1 MNSISPIREQIEKE
15 FSVLEKNIAEA
26 LRLFQDTKSSDEEST
41 SFILRHALFI
51 SVYSFMEYSL
61 RKLTLAL
68 AEPTS
73 YKRRVSEFDKV
84 YQYHSFLVNEMKL
97 DKNRVEED
105 WEKLN
110 IFRDIRN
117 AIVHYN
123 ATIVKNIN
131 PKSFQFIEEDP
142 RIFFEEPRTFK
153 ILDDGLVLELIEV
166 SKRFLK
172 GLTDQCNGY

>member
-1 MNSISPIREQIEKE
+1 MNAISPIREQIEKD
-15 FSVLEKNIAEA
+15 FSALEENIAEA
-26 LRLFQDTKSSDEEST
+26 LHLFHKNRLSGEESA

-51 SVYSFMEYSL
+51 SVYSFMEHSL
-61 RKLTLAL
+61 RQLTLAL

-84 YQYHSFLVNEMKL
+84 YQYYFFLMNEMKL

-105 WEKLN
+105 WEQLN

-131 PKSFQFIEEDP
+131 PRSFQFIEEDP
-142 RIFFEEPRTFK
+142 RILFEEPRTFK
-153 ILDDGLVLELIEV
+153 ILNDELVLELVEV

-172 GLTDQCNGY
+172 GLMDQFDE